1 MKIINAALD
10 SWDGFIEFFFRVFFF
25 VLESSAP
32 DAPAGVR
39 FCVTPV
45 VFFLPSYRVFVRFLF
60 SFFETKMTRP
70 LFGNGIFDGFR
81 TRFETVYFE
90 TLFFCFS
97 MEHFLLQNA
106 KENICEHETCYSLS

>member
-1 MKIINAALD
+1 MQLWTHGTGSLN
-10 SWDGFIEFFFRVFFF
+10 FFFVFFF
-25 VLESSAP
+25 SFWNRARQMRRQVCDSASRP
-32 DAPAGVR
+32 S
-39 FCVTPV
+39 
-45 VFFLPSYRVFVRFLF
+45 FFFTELPSFRSVFIFI
-60 SFFETKMTRP
+60 FETKMTRP